1 MKIGRIIVFL
11 IVIVLLFAA
20 FSIYHAGNNEKN
32 NFVRPSSTN
41 TIYALPEILD
51 SGIANHTDGQYN
63 NITLNPGGSIYIYGA
78 TDGGGQPFS
87 SGYNSTSN
95 YTPIFYASNNYIGTN
110 SEEGY
115 SASNGAISPYP
126 SPITQKAIGG
136 ISIGYPNAINASVGH
151 SMKYFQAMGDVK
163 NISVTSMNYAFNVT
177 GGEKLVVFFMEGSNY
192 INPIVNTNFPISKL
206 NELNGPLLFIYLAYS
221 FLNPGSYNI
230 NLTMTMASNN
240 SFACDSI
247 LGVYLFPELTFTP
260 QIKQTSYP
268 VMFNESGLP
277 PGSKWGV
284 IIGSNYYN
292 STNNT
297 IIFYEPNGTYSYH
310 VFTSTNY
317 YANIPQ
323 GNFTVQGG
331 PVNISVVFST
341 TVSQTYTVSFYA
353 KGLPNG
359 VSWSV
364 TFNGQTK
371 SSTND
376 YINFTVPNG
385 VYSWSYSLPSPYHAT
400 IIPEKITVDNQGVDV
415 IIPVLSTTSIS
426 PSGSGPSPFLMILII
441 VIIIIVVIIILFILM
456 KRKRPKQ
463 YGQGPG
469 YYGQQAPPGP
479 PPNYPP
485 QQQYPGPYPGPVYQE
500 QTQMGNQNVP
510 NQVNQQY
517 ENVQQPL
524 QVDNIPNTTISEKT
538 NIPGVPQNYPNQNVQ
553 ENQSSGQEVVLF
565 VHPGAMLINVDG
577 KLVSRPVYSGTI
589 YITNKNF
596 IFLSKGK
603 GGTAGL
609 MVSSLMIGGSAI
621 AGAIQKSLSNVDIQ
635 EINKYLTNNGSFM
648 ISLSNISSISARES
662 SVTKVG
668 FIKISTKVPV
678 NPYGTNISGYNVELN
693 FVGKGYIGGAILK
706 KEEADYI
713 NTTIAQMVGK

>member
-1 MKIGRIIVFL
+1 MGAMKIERIIVFL

-20 FSIYHAGNNEKN
+20 FSIYNAGNNEKN
-32 NFVRPSSTN
+32 NFVIPSSTN
-41 TIYALPEILD
+41 AIYALPEILD

-87 SGYNSTSN
+87 STSN
-95 YTPIFYASNNYIGTN
+95 YTPIFYASNNHIGTN
-110 SEEGY
+110 SVEGY
-115 SASNGAISPYP
+115 SASNGAISPYG

-163 NISVTSMNYAFNVT
+163 NISVTSMNYEFNVT
-177 GGEKLVVFFMEGSNY
+177 GSEKLAVFFMEGSNY
-192 INPIVNTNFPISKL
+192 INPIVNTNFQISKL

-221 FLNPGSYNI
+221 ILNPGSYKI

-240 SFACDSI
+240 SLACDSI
-247 LGVYLFPELTFTP
+247 LGIYLFPELTFTP

-268 VMFNESGLP
+268 VMFNENGLP

-297 IIFYEPNGTYSYH
+297 IIFYEPNGTYFYQ

-317 YANIPQ
+317 YASIPQ
-323 GNFTVQGG
+323 GNFTVQGR
-331 PVNISVVFST
+331 PVNISVLFST
-341 TVSQTYTVSFYA
+341 TVSQAYTVSFYA

-359 VSWSV
+359 LSWSV

-376 YINFTVPNG
+376 YINFTAPNG

-400 IIPEKITVDNQGVDV
+400 ITPEKITVDNQSVDV
-415 IIPVLSTTSIS
+415 IIPVISTTSIS
-426 PSGSGPSPFLMILII
+426 PSGSGPSPLLMILII

-456 KRKRPKQ
+456 RRKRPKQ
-463 YGQGPG
+463 YGQGPD

-485 QQQYPGPYPGPVYQE
+485 PQQQYPGPYPGPVYQP
-500 QTQMGNQNVP
+500 QTQ
-510 NQVNQQY
+510 
-517 ENVQQPL
+517 
-524 QVDNIPNTTISEKT
+524 TS
-538 NIPGVPQNYPNQNVQ
+538 NQNVQ
-553 ENQSSGQEVVLF
+553 PQAPQVQGMQGIGQGEMMLLNL
-565 VHPGAMLINVDG
+565 PGASLTTIDG
-577 KLVSRPVYSGTI
+577 RKISTIPYSGSI
-589 YITNKNF
+589 VITDKHF
-596 IFLSKGK
+596 IFASKGK
-603 GGTAGL
+603 KATAITGALAGGIFAG
-609 MVSSLMIGGSAI
+609 MVSKEMTR
-621 AGAIQKSLSNVDIQ
+621 VD
-635 EINKYLTNNGSFM
+635 
-648 ISLSNISSISARES
+648 LSNIQQELTEPGSFILDLSNIGSIIAKPSGLSRFS
-662 SVTKVG
+662 NGKLNITS
-668 FIKISTKVPV
+668 KVPV
-678 NPYGTNISGYNVELN
+678 SPNGLGVTGYAIE
-693 FVGKGYIGGAILK
+693 FSFMPKGYPGGTDLK
-706 KEEADYI
+706 KNIADYI